1 MNASY
6 GLRARDLDLNLFR
19 VLLAV
24 ADTGSVTGAAAKLY
38 LTQPAIS
45 AALGRLKIALGA
57 PVVAPHGRGIV
68 LTERGAQIVAEV
80 RPLLDGIVR
89 LALAP
94 PRFDPKTSE
103 RIVRLGMADASDEWL
118 FPPLVRLLS
127 REAPRMRLV
136 CVPIQFRT
144 VAEALATRRIE
155 LAVTVA
161 DDLPRTIGRRP
172 LFRGKFAILFDPR
185 FVRLGA
191 RPSERA
197 YLAQQHVIVSYNG
210 DLRGTVEDNMGR
222 ERDVRCSVASFGS
235 IGAIVDGSALVAT
248 LPGIVAQQ
256 IARQRPHLRTAPLP
270 IAHPAGGM
278 DLMWPIALEADDAG
292 RFVRDGLLEV
302 ARTLAGGS
310 ALPRA

>member
-1 MNASY
+1 
-6 GLRARDLDLNLFR
+6 
-19 VLLAV
+19 
-24 ADTGSVTGAAAKLY
+24 
-38 LTQPAIS
+38 
-45 AALGRLKIALGA
+45 
-57 PVVAPHGRGIV
+57 
-68 LTERGAQIVAEV
+68 
-80 RPLLDGIVR
+80 
-89 LALAP
+89 
-94 PRFDPKTSE
+94 
-103 RIVRLGMADASDEWL
+103 
-118 FPPLVRLLS
+118 
-127 REAPRMRLV
+127 MRLV

-191 RPSERA
+191 RPTERA

-248 LPGIVAQQ
+248 LPGDRRA
-256 IARQRPHLRTAPLP
+256 ADRPAAPAP
-270 IAHPAGGM
+270 ANGAAAHRSP
-278 DLMWPIALEADDAG
+278 G
-292 RFVRDGLLEV
+292 RRDGPHV
-302 ARTLAGGS
+302 AHR
-310 ALPRA
+310 PRGRRRRPLRP